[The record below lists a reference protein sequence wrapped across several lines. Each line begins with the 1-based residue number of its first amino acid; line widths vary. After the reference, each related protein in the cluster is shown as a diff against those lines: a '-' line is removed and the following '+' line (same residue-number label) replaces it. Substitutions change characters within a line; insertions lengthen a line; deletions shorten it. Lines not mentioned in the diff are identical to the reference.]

1 MIHNDTEVSSC
12 VCKERKDPMTDGRVL
27 MTALPS
33 NSFYT
38 RLKPDT
44 SAGLATVFTSVPTSV
59 SVVSSVRIPKCIIAS
74 GWVSNV
80 NLWGLIYS

>member
-1 MIHNDTEVSSC
+1 
-12 VCKERKDPMTDGRVL
+12 MTDGRVL

-44 SAGLATVFTSVPTSV
+44 SAGLPLYSQVFLRVCTCM